1 MTNEQI
7 GMILSLCGMIIIVL
21 SYQIKN
27 KIPLL
32 ILQTTGST
40 LFMISYAFSGG
51 GIGVVLNALML
62 IRNFVFLFYKPRT
75 KNQVYVLCGMLFA
88 SYITAYIVYSAV
100 ANEGIVNNL
109 WNAFPIIAAL
119 FGTVA
124 FANTN
129 VNLLRAWK
137 YGDSVC
143 WLTYNIHIGIGALGG
158 ILCEVFTLV
167 SLTIGIFRFREKKPK
182 TKH

>member
-7 GMILSLCGMIIIVL
+7 GMIISLCGMAIIVI

-32 ILQTTGST
+32 IVQTVGST

-51 GIGVVLNALML
+51 GIGVVLNVLML
-62 IRNFVFLFYKPRT
+62 ARNFLFLFYKPST
-75 KNQVYVLCGMLFA
+75 KKQLYILCGALFA
-88 SYITAYIVYSAV
+88 SYITAYAVYTAL
-100 ANEGIVNNL
+100 AGEGTVNNL
-109 WNAFPIIAAL
+109 WNVFPIIAAL

-129 VNLLRAWK
+129 VNLLRVWK

-143 WLTYNIHIGIGALGG
+143 WLTYNIHIGLGALGG
-158 ILCEVFTLV
+158 IICELCTLV
-167 SLTIGIFRFREKKPK
+167 SLTVGIFRFREKKPK
-182 TKH
+182 CEE